1 MIFFSKLEIAVFF
14 LRKQLYHS
22 QAHCQAS
29 FIQTSLTEIIPPAE
43 NWQEGLTYVC
53 KLSQFM
59 INEAFILPVLPKR
72 RQDITLELV
81 DVQILKKNLL
91 GQG

>member
-1 MIFFSKLEIAVFF
+1 MFF

-43 NWQEGLTYVC
+43 NRQEGLTYVC
-53 KLSQFM
+53 KLSQIIF
-59 INEAFILPVLPKR
+59 NETLALLFLPKR